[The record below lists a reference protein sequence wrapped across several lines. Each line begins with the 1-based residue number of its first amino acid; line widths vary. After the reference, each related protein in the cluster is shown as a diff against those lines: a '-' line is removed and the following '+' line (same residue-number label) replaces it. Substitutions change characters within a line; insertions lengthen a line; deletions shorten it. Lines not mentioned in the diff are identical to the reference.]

1 MLNINAAPDWDN
13 LKILSRNREDSR
25 TYFIPG
31 QTANIKAAARSE
43 IDQNNIIL
51 LNGMWEFRYFRSV
64 ADVPDDFV
72 TGTLGGKEEHV
83 PSVWQAQGYEK
94 WHYSNVNYPIPLD
107 PPHVPNHN
115 PCGVYK
121 RKFVLPKSFY
131 DKEIFIS
138 FLGVASA
145 YHVYINGTLAGYD
158 QVSHMTG
165 EFDITGLSSV
175 SWTMAFFVLAAYP
188 WVRPMRRSLPSL
200 FMVLTFF
207 TFVPGNIFSTA
218 SFIMALLA
226 SGWTRKVYFFSPM
239 ASMDFSVTTGL
250 RITS

>member
-43 IDQNNIIL
+43 IDQNKIIL

-145 YHVYINGTLAGYD
+145 YHVYINGIHVTYVALATGMTGTVAAVRAGVRINGINHFNCVLCTGRLRRTVYRGNCA
-158 QVSHMTG
+158 VSHSHRAV
-165 EFDITGLSSV
+165 DPHALIAHLKI
-175 SWTMAFFVLAAYP
+175 LR
-188 WVRPMRRSLPSL
+188 VRLN
-200 FMVLTFF
+200 
-207 TFVPGNIFSTA
+207 NIA
-218 SFIMALLA
+218 SFN
-226 SGWTRKVYFFSPM
+226 GVVTRLK
-239 ASMDFSVTTGL
+239 
-250 RITS
+250 